1 MNSRRHVGF
10 WICLVLFMF
19 LATPVVRD
27 GQALEA
33 FVSGELALT
42 RQAFGDRTG
51 RWLGERAAL
60 VFRLY
65 TPAGAVARARIE
77 GEGMARTQRIVPG
90 PGTSM
95 TLSYN
100 SYVQGLVLN
109 LYVACLRALIVML
122 WLLLLV
128 PVFGAA
134 VLDGLVQRAI
144 KRAEFGAIRPAAFSI
159 ASLVVIPRAMAPLF
173 YLVVP
178 FPVSPLVA
186 PLWALALALP
196 LSWLVSNSQPV
207 FGRA

>member
-1 MNSRRHVGF
+1 VNARRHVGF
-10 WICLVLFMF
+10 WICVVLFLF
-19 LATPVVRD
+19 LATPVLRS
-27 GQALEA
+27 GPALEA
-33 FVSGELALT
+33 FAQRELALT
-42 RQAFGDRTG
+42 RRVFGDSTG
-51 RWLGERAAL
+51 HWLGQQAAL

-65 TPAGAVARARIE
+65 TPSGAVARARID
-77 GEGMARTQRIVPG
+77 GEGMARTRRIVPG

-100 SYVQGLVLN
+100 SYVQGLILN
-109 LYVACLRALIVML
+109 LYVACLRALIMLL
-122 WLLLLV
+122 WLVVLG

-134 VLDGLVQRAI
+134 VVDGFVQRAI

-159 ASLVVIPRAMAPLF
+159 ASLVVIPLAMAPLL

-196 LSWLVSNSQPV
+196 LSWLVANSQPV